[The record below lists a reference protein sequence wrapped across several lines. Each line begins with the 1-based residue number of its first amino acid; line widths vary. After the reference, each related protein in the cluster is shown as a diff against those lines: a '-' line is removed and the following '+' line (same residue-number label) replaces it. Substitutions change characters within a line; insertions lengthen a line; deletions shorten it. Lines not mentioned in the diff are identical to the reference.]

1 MNTSRSLIKLFEHLL
16 KKQNVK
22 KKTKQKVGK
31 EKKKTYWKLLHGCHT
46 NTRVTKIIN
55 SNNNYNRQIT

>member
-31 EKKKTYWKLLHGCHT
+31 EKKRRIG
-46 NTRVTKIIN
+46 
-55 SNNNYNRQIT
+55 NYYMDVIQILG